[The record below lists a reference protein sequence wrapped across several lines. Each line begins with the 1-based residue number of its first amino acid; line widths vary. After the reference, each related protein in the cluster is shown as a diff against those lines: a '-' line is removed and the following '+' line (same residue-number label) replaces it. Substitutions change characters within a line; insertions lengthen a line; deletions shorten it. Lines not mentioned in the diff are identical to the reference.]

1 VTARLLLITP
11 TFAAVPVLEH
21 TAHRKAVARREAPFG
36 RRVICHFPHPAFRSR
51 RGGARGG
58 EAMFDARASAGA
70 AAAAGTSPA
79 SVQAQIAE
87 LTAPLL

>member
-1 VTARLLLITP
+1 
-11 TFAAVPVLEH
+11 
-21 TAHRKAVARREAPFG
+21 
-36 RRVICHFPHPAFRSR
+36 
-51 RGGARGG
+51 
-58 EAMFDARASAGA
+58 MFDARASAGA